1 MSKVDLDIDNYDL
14 EDILNLFKI
23 PANFTED
30 HLKNAKQVVLKTH
43 PDKSKLPPEYF
54 IFYSKAYKM
63 LYSIWEFK
71 KSATTEKIDTY
82 NTDYASVTYN
92 EEQKKEILDDF
103 FTSNKKKFKNTTDF
117 NKWFNKQFEKNKLES
132 EGDAKGYEQWL
143 RSDDPGDSFSETVT
157 MANMGQAM
165 DQKKAQIRALI
176 VHQDVQEITSNTNAS
191 DLINNAPNSYDSG
204 MFSQLS
210 FQDLH
215 KAHTQSVIPVTEEDY
230 HSKQKF
236 NSVNEYS
243 TFRAKQDTTPLS
255 EQQALQYLQ
264 NRTRT
269 DDEKATKRAYQL
281 AKEAEI
287 IKKREQDF
295 WSSIQLLKNK

>member
-1 MSKVDLDIDNYDL
+1 MSKVDLNIDNYDL

-30 HLKNAKQVVLKTH
+30 HLKTAKQVVLKTH
-43 PDKSKLPPEYF
+43 PDKSRLAPEYF

-103 FTSNKKKFKNTTDF
+103 FTSNKKKFKNTKDF
-117 NKWFNKQFEKNKLES
+117 NKWFNMQFEKNKLES

-143 RSDDPGDSFSETVT
+143 RSDEPEDSFSEPVT

-215 KAHTQSVIPVTEEDY
+215 KAHTQSVIPVTEDDY

-243 TFRAKQDTTPLS
+243 TFRAKQDTKPLS